1 VSGLRDQDFAR
12 ILLVKPSAVGDV
24 VHTVPILA
32 KLRARY
38 PDARIDWLLTPAI
51 AELVGRHPALTGV
64 VPFDRRGLAGWWRS
78 PRRAKAL
85 AGLLRS
91 LRRANYDLVIDLH
104 GQFRSAAFVLATGAP
119 VRIGFDR
126 PRARVRRSSRPLPA
140 PAYRHGWTGA
150 RELSWLAYTHRI
162 PVPTL
167 DVHAVDRYRWLGPIL
182 GLDEGPP
189 DFRFPIP
196 PAAAERVDELLRAG
210 GIDGRPVAVL
220 FPGTQWETKHW
231 PAARF
236 AEVARHLVASGL
248 GVALAGSPA
257 EEAVCR
263 EVAAGCPAAVELAGK
278 TTLTESAA
286 LIARAAVCVTNDS
299 GPMHLA
305 AALGR
310 PVVAVFGPTDP
321 VWVGPYGSPE
331 SVVRAGVP
339 CSPCYL
345 RRLSR
350 CPFAH
355 ACMTGVP
362 AEAVMGK
369 VDAAL
374 ARSGYPP
381 VGPADTLRRWPTV
394 PQVSR

>member
-1 VSGLRDQDFAR
+1 VSGLRDRDFSR

-24 VHTVPILA
+24 VHTIPIIA

-38 PDARIDWLLTPAI
+38 PGARIDWFLTPAI
-51 AELVGRHPALTGV
+51 AELVGRHPALSGV
-64 VPFDRRGLAGWWRS
+64 VLFDRRGLDGWWRS
-78 PRRAKAL
+78 PSRAAAL
-85 AGLLRS
+85 ARLLRS
-91 LRRANYDLVIDLH
+91 LRAAKYDLVIDLH
-104 GQFRSAAFVLATGAP
+104 GQFRSAVFVLATGAH

-126 PRARVRRSSRPLPA
+126 PRASIRRLSRPLPIE
-140 PAYRHGWTGA
+140 AYRHGWTGA

-162 PVPTL
+162 PIPTL
-167 DVHAVDRYRWLGPIL
+167 DVHAVDRYLWLGPIL
-182 GLDEGPP
+182 GLDDGPP

-196 PAAAERVDELLRAG
+196 ADAADRVDELLRAG
-210 GIDGRPVAVL
+210 GINGQPVAVL

-236 AEVARHLVASGL
+236 ADVARHLLATGF
-248 GVALAGSPA
+248 GVVLAGSPA

-263 EVAAGCPAAVELAGK
+263 EVAAGCPMAVDLAGK

-331 SVVRAGVP
+331 TVVRAGVP

-345 RRLSR
+345 RRLAR
-350 CPFAH
+350 CPYAH
-355 ACMTGVP
+355 ACMTGAS
-362 AEAVMGK
+362 AEAVNAK

-374 ARSGYPP
+374 ARSGFPP
-381 VGPADTLRRWPTV
+381 IGPADTLRRWPTV
-394 PQVSR
+394 PQVLW